1 MQDGSTS
8 RLRDELRQVEA
19 EIERTRRAA
28 QESRAWVGQRAEG
41 ATDPEDRSA
50 AIAEAE
56 LQEALLGVLTRRRDR
71 LLDRVRA
78 LDAAAG

>member
-1 MQDGSTS
+1 MQDGRTS
-8 RLRDELRQVEA
+8 RLQDQLRQVEA
-19 EIERTRRAA
+19 EIDRTRRAA
-28 QESRAWVGQRAEG
+28 EESRAWVGQRAEG

-71 LLDRVRA
+71 LLDRMRD
-78 LDAAAG
+78 LDGAAR